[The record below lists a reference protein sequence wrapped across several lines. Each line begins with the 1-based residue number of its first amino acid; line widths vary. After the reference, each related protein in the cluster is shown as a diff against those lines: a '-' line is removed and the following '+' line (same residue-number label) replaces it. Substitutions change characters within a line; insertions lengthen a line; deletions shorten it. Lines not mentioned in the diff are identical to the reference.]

1 MRQRIYLLVL
11 CVFAAAFFHGCS
23 GKTGGSQDPVGESAE
38 VSGENAEPVGEGPSA
53 SGEDMFFRELLLEE
67 EAWRDN
73 SLDAYWATASFLLK
87 YQEVGISGGARGYA
101 LGSTFGAVFKKHL
114 FMSAEECWD
123 ELVTVTDQGTESA
136 VRLAFREDTH
146 NQAWGIGSIIG
157 SDHFMMWD
165 FTFAEDSEKS
175 YQFFEVDGQQQILR
189 RIPIGFLAH
198 DGGESPAQILV
209 DQGGNIHFTTE
220 SLGSMPADN
229 TEPPKTGYIIA
240 DAEGELLS
248 KRDCSG
254 NTIRLVSLYDGRV
267 GLLSQFTDSQGRK
280 TGSRLEYVD
289 PGTGETVLL
298 AEFGENAPK
307 AFWKTEDCY
316 YTLWDEK
323 TLLFADNKGL
333 HLADLRGNT
342 TEDLY
347 LWSNHGIRFSRIV
360 ELQIQEEGRVNLI
373 YADHNGDGNLLC
385 LEPTREQVEIQEIVF
400 AVPSA
405 MRDVYYPTVVAFNK
419 KYPAY
424 HIDLKTDYD
433 RTALLTELAAGRG
446 PVLVDTMLTGFEE
459 NKKLWTPL
467 EGLFAGETWEEALI
481 SKAMELGEIDGSL
494 YGVVYCFGLRTVVIP
509 KEEPTDWDYKTFL
522 DKIEADSSI
531 EAIYNGQNSPWIFIY
546 RFLLRG
552 LEDNYLLDAESG
564 ETYFDSEEFRR
575 VLRLGMKYCTQQEY
589 IDSVEPMLEGKVF
602 CNIIDITRPE
612 LIDLYRLCYGE
623 EANYIGFP
631 AREGSAHYIYG
642 GDPLTVRIT
651 ATEEEKRVAGT
662 FLRMLLSEEGQT
674 EGMKDP
680 NFWLSVR
687 KDVLEEQIA
696 QVNESSMP
704 TIFGFTQIRLGE
716 DYDREYDARFLYELL
731 EKARPLRDIPKEL
744 NTILIEE
751 VSAYTDGTI
760 TEEELIERLTKRVE
774 LYLAE
779 QS

>member
-1 MRQRIYLLVL
+1 
-11 CVFAAAFFHGCS
+11 
-23 GKTGGSQDPVGESAE
+23 
-38 VSGENAEPVGEGPSA
+38 
-53 SGEDMFFRELLLEE
+53 
-67 EAWRDN
+67 
-73 SLDAYWATASFLLK
+73 
-87 YQEVGISGGARGYA
+87 
-101 LGSTFGAVFKKHL
+101 
-114 FMSAEECWD
+114 
-123 ELVTVTDQGTESA
+123 
-136 VRLAFREDTH
+136 
-146 NQAWGIGSIIG
+146 
-157 SDHFMMWD
+157 
-165 FTFAEDSEKS
+165 
-175 YQFFEVDGQQQILR
+175 
-189 RIPIGFLAH
+189 
-198 DGGESPAQILV
+198 
-209 DQGGNIHFTTE
+209 
-220 SLGSMPADN
+220 
-229 TEPPKTGYIIA
+229 
-240 DAEGELLS
+240 
-248 KRDCSG
+248 
-254 NTIRLVSLYDGRV
+254 
-267 GLLSQFTDSQGRK
+267 
-280 TGSRLEYVD
+280 
-289 PGTGETVLL
+289 
-298 AEFGENAPK
+298 
-307 AFWKTEDCY
+307 
-316 YTLWDEK
+316 
-323 TLLFADNKGL
+323 
-333 HLADLRGNT
+333 
-342 TEDLY
+342 
-347 LWSNHGIRFSRIV
+347 
-360 ELQIQEEGRVNLI
+360 
-373 YADHNGDGNLLC
+373 
-385 LEPTREQVEIQEIVF
+385 
-400 AVPSA
+400 
-405 MRDVYYPTVVAFNK
+405 
-419 KYPAY
+419 
-424 HIDLKTDYD
+424 
-433 RTALLTELAAGRG
+433 
-446 PVLVDTMLTGFEE
+446 
-459 NKKLWTPL
+459 
-467 EGLFAGETWEEALI
+467 
-481 SKAMELGEIDGSL
+481 MELGEIDGSL
-494 YGVVYCFGLRTVVIP
+494 YGAVYCFGLRTVVIP

-564 ETYFDSEEFRR
+564 ETYFDTEEFRR

-696 QVNESSMP
+696 QVNETSMP

-744 NTILIEE
+744 NAILIEE